1 MAELEAVTFDFWGTL
16 FEWNGWAADV
26 RRRSVRDF
34 VSRHRAD
41 LSAEVVDAAFAA
53 GVSAQD
59 RAWRQSNH
67 FGPAA
72 IIEHFLAELRL
83 ETPVEARAA
92 LQRLIEDP
100 VPERVLTPIA
110 GVEDAI
116 QRLRER
122 GLRLGIVCDSG
133 MMVGRVL
140 RGQLERSGLARHFE
154 AGALAFSDE
163 VGVTKPRPEIF
174 RRALGA
180 LGVEPGQAAHIGDLR
195 FTDMAG
201 AHALG
206 MRSVRFRGFNDDT
219 GDGPEGDATIDSYDE
234 LEAALGLP
242 AQHRVSPETRK

>member
-1 MAELEAVTFDFWGTL
+1 MASLDAVTFDFWGTL
-16 FEWNGWAADV
+16 FEWNGWAAEV
-26 RRRSVRDF
+26 RRVAVRSF
-34 VSRHRAD
+34 VAQHRAG

-59 RAWRQSNH
+59 RAWRQSDH

-83 ETPVEARAA
+83 EAPPESRAE

-116 QRLRER
+116 QRLRGR

-140 RGQLERSGLARHFE
+140 RGQLERAGLARHFE
-154 AGALAFSDE
+154 AEALAFSDE

-174 RRALGA
+174 RRALGG

-201 AHALG
+201 ARALG

-219 GDGPEGDATIDSYDE
+219 GDGPDGDATIDSYE
-234 LEAALGLP
+234 QLESALGLHD
-242 AQHRVSPETRK
+242 ADT

>member
-1 MAELEAVTFDFWGTL
+1 MSPEAVTFDFWGTL
-16 FEWNGWAADV
+16 FKWNGGAAEV
-26 RRRSVRDF
+26 RRQSVRDF
-34 VSRHRAD
+34 VAQHRAN

-53 GVSAQD
+53 GISAQD

-83 ETPVEARAA
+83 EAPPESLAE

-100 VPERVLTPIA
+100 LPDRVLTPIP
-110 GVEDAI
+110 GVEAAI
-116 QRLRER
+116 ERLRAH

-140 RGQLERSGLARHFE
+140 RGQLERAGLARHFE

-174 RRALGA
+174 RRALGG
-180 LGVEPGQAAHIGDLR
+180 LGVEPGRAAHIGDLR

-201 AHALG
+201 ARALG

-219 GDGPEGDATIDSYDE
+219 GDGPEGDATIDDYEE
-234 LEAALGLP
+234 LEAALGIAP
-242 AQHRVSPETRK
+242 KTESGSGRS